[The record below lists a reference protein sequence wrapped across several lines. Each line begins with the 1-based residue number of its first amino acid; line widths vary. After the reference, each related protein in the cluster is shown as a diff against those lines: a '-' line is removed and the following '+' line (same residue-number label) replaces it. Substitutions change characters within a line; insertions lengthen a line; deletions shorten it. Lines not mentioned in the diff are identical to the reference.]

1 MTKLER
7 ARLIINEVD
16 KEMLDLFI
24 KRMDAAKMVG
34 EYKKEN
40 NLPIFDANREKEIID
55 RQLSKVPEELKE
67 EYLEFYTSL
76 ITVSKKYQEKI
87 IKLAN

>member
-55 RQLSKVPEELKE
+55 RQLSNVPEELKE

>member
-40 NLPIFDANREKEIID
+40 NLPIFDANRENEIID

>member
-40 NLPIFDANREKEIID
+40 NLPIFDANREKEI
-55 RQLSKVPEELKE
+55 PEELKE